1 MAGGGPYWSA
11 QVPPRPP
18 APFRPVGGR
27 RWAGALRR
35 VAAVG
40 VTAVLI
46 ALAVTVAIQAAQ
58 IDQLRDDVAGARQS
72 AQEAAAGTDQRLDSL
87 DGRLAAVED
96 QNQQDFDPPAV
107 AAAVLP
113 SVFQVIADDV
123 TGSAF
128 AVGSSS
134 GTASGG
140 TGRTNVLTAFHVIE
154 AVWSGNGRSVRLE
167 RDGKRYTA
175 VITDVDQSQDIA
187 LLRVDTVF
195 AGLPAAADPPGAG
208 ESVLVV
214 GAPLGLTQT
223 ITTGVVSAVRERTD
237 GPGSVIQFDASVN
250 PGNSGGPVIN
260 TRKEVVGI
268 ANAKARDAEGIGLA
282 VPIQTACE
290 TFHVC

>member
-1 MAGGGPYWSA
+1 MATR
-11 QVPPRPP
+11 VL
-18 APFRPVGGR
+18 
-27 RWAGALRR
+27 RWA
-35 VAAVG
+35 AATG

-46 ALAVTVAIQAAQ
+46 ALTVTVAVQAGQ
-58 IDQLRDDVAGARQS
+58 IDQLRDDLAGAQRT
-72 AQEAAAGTDQRLDSL
+72 AQDTADGTDQRLDSL

-96 QNQQDFDPPAV
+96 DNQQAFDPPAV

-113 SVFQVIADDV
+113 SVFQVIADDFS
-123 TGSAF
+123 GSAF
-128 AVGSSS
+128 AVTMS
-134 GTASGG
+134 GDSTSAG
-140 TGRTNVLTAFHVIE
+140 TGRTNVLTAFHVVE
-154 AVWSGNGRSVRLE
+154 AVWTAGDRSVQLE

-175 VITDVDQSQDIA
+175 VITDVDQSRDIA
-187 LLRVDTVF
+187 LLKVDTGF

-223 ITTGVVSAVRERTD
+223 ITTGVVSAVRDRTD
-237 GPGSVIQFDASVN
+237 GPGSVIQFDAPVN

>member
-1 MAGGGPYWSA
+1 MATG
-11 QVPPRPP
+11 VL
-18 APFRPVGGR
+18 
-27 RWAGALRR
+27 RWA
-35 VAAVG
+35 AATG
-40 VTAVLI
+40 VTAALV
-46 ALAVTVAIQAAQ
+46 ALAAVVGVQAGQ
-58 IDQLRDDVAGARQS
+58 IDQLREDLAGAQRSQ
-72 AQEAAAGTDQRLDSL
+72 QEAADGTDQRLDSL
-87 DGRLAAVED
+87 DGRLAAVEED
-96 QNQQDFDPPAV
+96 AEQVFDPPTV

-113 SVFQVIADDV
+113 SVFQVIADDF

-128 AVGSSS
+128 AVGAPDATAS
-134 GTASGG
+134 GGSASGG
-140 TGRTNVLTAFHVIE
+140 TGRTNVLTAFHVVE
-154 AVWSGNGRSVRLE
+154 AVWSRNGRSVRLE

-187 LLRVDTVF
+187 LLKVDTGF

-237 GPGSVIQFDASVN
+237 GPGSVIQFDAPVN